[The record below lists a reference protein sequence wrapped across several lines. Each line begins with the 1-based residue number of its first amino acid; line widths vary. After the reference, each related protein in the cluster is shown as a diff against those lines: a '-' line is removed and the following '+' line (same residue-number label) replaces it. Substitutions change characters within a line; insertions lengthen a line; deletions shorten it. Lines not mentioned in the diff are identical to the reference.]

1 MRKILTFIFISCSL
15 MTYSQWDGTF
25 NTKYGTIKLIQE
37 PGTKNND
44 YQTIIYGDYGDNG
57 TIIAKINGSTKEIA
71 GTFHNGRDIGSF
83 IWRNTA
89 LGNNPS
95 TLTNFSGNWGFGT
108 QNNNNSGNPDHI
120 WTGTKTNTLRPSDLK
135 NAVWTGIW
143 NTSFG
148 EVILEQ
154 IGTKVTGKYYHNNK
168 IGSMDANYNIH
179 SKILTGTYLENGRS
193 GSFQFNMSADGNSF
207 TGKWGWGTVMNEL
220 SPWDGTKK
228 IKTNRSIGNSQANSS
243 VNNSTN
249 NIVINTNNLSQSNTS
264 ERTKLTVSFDRI
276 KTDLGTKDFYGIWGV
291 KVFRL
296 TNGSRTTVASF
307 GNKSDVVYNQ
317 SRNSSRIILV
327 DNTNLGVEHKREYI
341 LDNRDLQNPNVKF
354 EIEII
359 VDPKSKAHKASDDIH
374 YGRKKVVFEI
384 DKIEHKKKQET
395 LYFRVLNPV
404 NANLFEGVTYYF
416 TIETSTHL

>member
-120 WTGTKTNTLRPSDLK
+120 WTGTKTNTLRPTDLK
-135 NAVWTGIW
+135 NAVWTGVW
-143 NTSFG
+143 NTGFG

-179 SKILTGTYLENGRS
+179 SKVLTGTYVENGRS

-207 TGKWGWGTVMNEL
+207 TGKWGWGTVMNEP
-220 SPWDGTKK
+220 SPWNGTKK
-228 IKTNRSIGNSQANSS
+228 IKTNRPIGNTTANSS
-243 VNNSTN
+243 SQTQTNTPTNQSSSTSTTGQQTK
-249 NIVINTNNLSQSNTS
+249 VKVWFKNLTS
-264 ERTKLTVSFDRI
+264 SEGDV
-276 KTDLGTKDFYGIWGV
+276 YGIWGV
-291 KVFRL
+291 KLFKV
-296 TNGSRTTVASF
+296 TQNSRVLVNSF
-307 GNKSDVVYNQ
+307 GNKSDMIFNAD
-317 SRNSSRIILV
+317 RNSSKVIKQKSYQFP
-327 DNTNLGVEHKREYI
+327 NSPEHFREYI
-341 LDNRDLQNPNVKF
+341 ISNAELNNPNIKF

-359 VDPKSKAHKASDDIH
+359 VHPKSKKTVGSDMD
-374 YGRKKVVFEI
+374 YGRQRSVYDVG
-384 DKIEHKKKQET
+384 T
-395 LYFRVLNPV
+395 LPNNSDRRTDCHVQGSTIFGTGVASITV
-404 NANLFEGVTYYF
+404 NITK
-416 TIETSTHL
+416 TSHP